1 MAFPGGS
8 AYAMARDVAEGY
20 LLVTERTFKTMTR
33 PELDQLAFEF
43 DRHLRELRGEQP
55 SLDDLAAI
63 QLRQRKM
70 QRLNSTLLM
79 VRSYRQR
86 QRV

>member
-1 MAFPGGS
+1 
-8 AYAMARDVAEGY
+8 MARDVAEGY

-55 SLDDLAAI
+55 SLDDLTAI